1 MKKIIMLLVVAT
13 TMTSCFYDCVST
25 TYLNGSFYSEY
36 TYSPDPDYGCQ
47 CEESRDEYSNGD
59 VFTTFC
65 TTD

>member
-25 TYLNGSFYSEY
+25 TYRNGVFYNEY
-36 TYSPDPDYGCQ
+36 RYSPDPDYGCQ
-47 CEESRDEYSNGD
+47 CEESQYTDNSGVY
-59 VFTTFC
+59 TTMC